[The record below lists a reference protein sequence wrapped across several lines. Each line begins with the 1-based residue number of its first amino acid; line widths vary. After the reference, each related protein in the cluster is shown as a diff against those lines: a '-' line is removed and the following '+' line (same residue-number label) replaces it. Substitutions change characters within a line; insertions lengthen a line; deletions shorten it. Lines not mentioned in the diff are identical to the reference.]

1 MSSETDDNRLIQA
14 ADAWRAA
21 RDKPAEGRA
30 LALAV
35 VAACGP
41 GDEEALVVALRAQGW
56 AERVLY
62 LHRDSG
68 RSLNRAVRI
77 ARRHGL
83 DDRLAEALIS
93 RASLALELGR
103 SRTALRDL
111 AAARAALGGRSTID
125 LDAQEALVQMKFGH
139 HARAVEVGLHA
150 RHQIGSD
157 TDPVT
162 QVMVLTNLG
171 EALSHLGRAR
181 EAEEAFIAGEAVAE
195 RVGRLNLGMV
205 IQTRAAAA
213 VRGGRLAEALAGFD
227 RAEALL
233 TEAGWPLGEHYLERI
248 DSLVTLRLIAEA
260 DLAVERAV
268 SRFESAGFVLL
279 LAEARLRQAR
289 LCLDDG
295 RFDEAASAA
304 AHASE
309 LFQRQRRF
317 GYRAQ
322 ADIAGIGAHV
332 RSGTPSARDLRR
344 AEGAAVA
351 LEHDGAHLEAV
362 DAHVLIGR
370 LADALGRRDVARDH
384 FELALAGSRHGGSL
398 LRLKGCVAE
407 ALLARQAGDANRI
420 RRAARRGL
428 NEVARYRSSL
438 PSTELRALASGHG
451 VELASLGLASTLGA
465 GRPDRVLEWMER
477 GRLASL
483 LTDPPR
489 ARDPMLDE
497 LFGRLREVMGEQRPG
512 GDDPEQLGRLRAEQA
527 RLEMRIE
534 RRMRTLDP
542 AGGEAGR
549 IATATEIKSAI
560 SGRSLVELASI
571 DGRIVA
577 VTVAER
583 RAAWDLGSLEAAMR
597 EAEALQFGLRR
608 VMRSRTPASLD
619 AARAGIRHSL
629 EQLDRQLVRPL
640 VGSLCDEV
648 VFVPTASLFAVPW
661 HALPSLADHRVSV
674 APSATVWARAAGSR
688 PSGGRIVVAAGPDLA
703 GAIDEVEAI
712 GPLYPGAIVLS
723 PPSATVSRVAG
734 DLDGAALAHLAC
746 HGSFRA
752 DNPGFSRLE
761 LADGPLTV
769 LDLESMGRTPDIVV
783 LASCDSGAS
792 QALPG
797 DELRGFL
804 SALFMLGTRCV
815 VASAVPVPDVES
827 TSLMRD
833 LHRGLAAGLGVG
845 AALDRARSE
854 LDPSEPAGLVM
865 ATAYAQF
872 GAAAAAVVAGP

>member
-1 MSSETDDNRLIQA
+1 
-14 ADAWRAA
+14 
-21 RDKPAEGRA
+21 
-30 LALAV
+30 
-35 VAACGP
+35 
-41 GDEEALVVALRAQGW
+41 
-56 AERVLY
+56 
-62 LHRDSG
+62 
-68 RSLNRAVRI
+68 
-77 ARRHGL
+77 
-83 DDRLAEALIS
+83 
-93 RASLALELGR
+93 
-103 SRTALRDL
+103 
-111 AAARAALGGRSTID
+111 
-125 LDAQEALVQMKFGH
+125 
-139 HARAVEVGLHA
+139 
-150 RHQIGSD
+150 
-157 TDPVT
+157 
-162 QVMVLTNLG
+162 MVLTNLG

-322 ADIAGIGAHV
+322 ADIAGIGARV

-407 ALLARQAGDANRI
+407 ALLARQAGDANAHPAGGQARPE
-420 RRAARRGL
+420 RGRAVPVLAPVDRASRPGVRPRSRACLVGPRVDPRSRPARPRARMDGAGAARLAAHRSPPRPRPDARRAVRSAARGDGGAASGRRRPRAARPAARRAGSARDAHRATDADPRPGRRRG
-428 NEVARYRSSL
+428 RSDCDRHGDRVGD
-438 PSTELRALASGHG
+438 LRALARRARVDRRAHRGGHG
-451 VELASLGLASTLGA
+451 RRAPSGLGPREPRGGDARGGGAAVRSAEGHALTHAGIARRGASGDPALARTTRSPARA
-465 GRPDRVLEWMER
+465 
-477 GRLASL
+477 
-483 LTDPPR
+483 PPR
-489 ARDPMLDE
+489 R
-497 LFGRLREVMGEQRPG
+497 V
-512 GDDPEQLGRLRAEQA
+512 
-527 RLEMRIE
+527 
-534 RRMRTLDP
+534 
-542 AGGEAGR
+542 AG
-549 IATATEIKSAI
+549 
-560 SGRSLVELASI
+560 
-571 DGRIVA
+571 
-577 VTVAER
+577 
-583 RAAWDLGSLEAAMR
+583 
-597 EAEALQFGLRR
+597 
-608 VMRSRTPASLD
+608 
-619 AARAGIRHSL
+619 
-629 EQLDRQLVRPL
+629 
-640 VGSLCDEV
+640 DEV

-854 LDPSEPAGLVM
+854 IDPSEPAGLVM